1 MLRIAGL
8 TSFTRVSNRSARS
21 FMSSTRVATL
31 LVVWLAAAAP
41 AYAGLFDDEVAR
53 KQIAEQQRRIDVL
66 NARNEEMAARLSRLD
81 EALKV
86 QSEAARAQSGNQ
98 PLLELANQMQVM
110 REELRSIRGQ
120 LEVMSNT
127 VEANAK
133 RQRDMYVD
141 LDTRLRRFEQSAPPA
156 PAAGAAAPAPGPVA
170 TTPSPT
176 NAAAPNAAAAAD
188 EARAYEAAQNQR
200 RIGNYPAAITAFQG
214 FVQQFSRSSLA
225 HRAQYWIGDSYFNL
239 RDFKNAI
246 ASQQK
251 LIATYPDSA
260 SVPDALL
267 NMGSSY
273 LELGDQAAAKK
284 TMDNLVVRYPSSEA
298 AEKAKRR
305 LTSMR

>member
-1 MLRIAGL
+1 MRATRIA
-8 TSFTRVSNRSARS
+8 A
-21 FMSSTRVATL
+21 L
-31 LVVWLAAAAP
+31 LVAWMATAAP
-41 AYAGLFDDEVAR
+41 VYAGLFDDEVAR
-53 KQIAEQQRRIDVL
+53 KQIVEQQRRVDAL

-86 QSEAARAQSGNQ
+86 QSETVRAQSGNQ

-110 REELRSIRGQ
+110 REEMRSIRGQ

-141 LDTRLRRFEQSAPPA
+141 LDTRLRRFEQSAPTA
-156 PAAGAAAPAPGPVA
+156 PGAGAVMPGPGPVA
-170 TTPSPT
+170 TTSSAT
-176 NAAAPNAAAAAD
+176 SVASPNAAPAAD

-200 RIGNYPAAITAFQG
+200 RIGNYPAAITAFQS
-214 FVQQFSRSSLA
+214 FVQQFARSPLA

-251 LIATYPDSA
+251 LIASYPDSA

-267 NMGSSY
+267 NMASAY
-273 LELGDQAAAKK
+273 LELGDQASARKA
-284 TMDNLVVRYPSSEA
+284 MDNLVARYPNSEA